1 MNKDIT
7 NTNSKGQYHGY
18 QEWYCYD
25 KLILKANYKND
36 NPIGYHEIHF
46 NKITRYYIR

>member
-1 MNKDIT
+1 MNNIT

-18 QEWYCYD
+18 QERYWSD
-25 KLILKANYKND
+25 KLGYRTNYKND
-36 NPIGYHEIHF
+36 KFIGYHEIHF